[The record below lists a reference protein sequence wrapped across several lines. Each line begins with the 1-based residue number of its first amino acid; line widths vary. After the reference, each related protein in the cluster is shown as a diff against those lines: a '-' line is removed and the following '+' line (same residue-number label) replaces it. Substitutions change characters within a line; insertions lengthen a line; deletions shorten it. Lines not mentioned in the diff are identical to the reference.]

1 VDPRILLWTGKASQV
16 LGDLVDT
23 TTAVFERTDK
33 QRADWVVRQLSVMAH
48 TSTEGALYL
57 IRVERAWGAEML
69 VRSIAECTAK
79 LAYIELGDES
89 VREERAHDFWEVGLD
104 LASIADDRRIREFFS
119 SFPDAATDEMYRPY
133 REMLLSDERRTEL
146 EARYPP
152 ASRREHGRRWAF
164 AEVLKTLGKE
174 GHKLFG
180 DFARGP
186 YWYSIPSHILH
197 ADAFAIAAAS
207 DRFHNRTE
215 EQRLAMEL
223 AHAAR
228 LVSDMLFFGYM
239 RMYAIAR
246 RRQIP
251 RADVQA
257 WWRRSKDIRHA
268 MNATHEDFRDAVYD
282 DDDET

>member
-1 VDPRILLWTGKASQV
+1 M
-16 LGDLVDT
+16 DT
-23 TTAVFERTDK
+23 TIDVFQRTDR
-33 QRADWVVRQLSVMAH
+33 QRADWVVRQLAVMAH

-69 VRSIAECTAK
+69 VRSVAECTAK
-79 LAYIELGDES
+79 LAYIELADEAT
-89 VREERAHDFWEVGLD
+89 REQRAHDFWEVGMD

-119 SFPDAATDEMYRPY
+119 SFPEASADDMYRPY

-146 EARYPP
+146 ETRYPP
-152 ASRREHGRRWAF
+152 AFRREHGRRWAF
-164 AEVLKTLGKE
+164 ATVLKALGSE

-186 YWYSIPSHILH
+186 FWYSIPSHILH
-197 ADAFAIAAAS
+197 ADAFAVAAAW

-228 LVSDMLFFGYM
+228 LISDMLLFGYM
-239 RMYAIAR
+239 RLYAIAR
-246 RRQIP
+246 GRQIP
-251 RADVQA
+251 RADVRA
-257 WWRRSKDIRHA
+257 WWRSSQDLRHA

-282 DDDET
+282 DDDDTT